1 MAVEIPGYPD
11 NLQPWTIAVC
21 VSVTVLAL
29 ICVGLRVLARREKG
43 QALWWDDYMI
53 IFSMAWNILVLGF
66 VFAMLQQ
73 GMGIHVEHVP
83 LDNIVLMAKYLV
95 VAEILYVYNLVWTK
109 ISILLMFYRIFRFS
123 YIKKA
128 AYVIGTFV
136 ILWVI
141 CITFLFIFICV
152 PVEKLWYPD
161 LPGHCIDQVGT
172 WIANAA
178 STILSD
184 VAILILPI
192 PRIWQLQLRSTDKVA
207 LSCAFGLGFFV
218 VFASAYRFTVLFS
231 YSQLDPSYTLAPTVG
246 WTVIEMSAG
255 IISACLPTL
264 VPALKLIGRTIG
276 LGRLMSLTTTRGG
289 DTREAK
295 GSTGPSAAASV
306 QRHEHHRSFPTK
318 DGEFVRLSD
327 DAEASTDDDQSPGNV
342 RLRPDHDVSYIV
354 TSVPRTKEDKRS
366 TSTDEIPLNSI
377 RVQTDFKQTRS

>member
-1 MAVEIPGYPD
+1 MAVTIPGYAD
-11 NLQPWTIAVC
+11 NLQPWSIAVS

-29 ICVGLRVLARREKG
+29 LSVGLRVLARREKG

-53 IFSMAWNILVLGF
+53 IFSMAWNLLTLGF
-66 VFAMLQQ
+66 VFAMLAE
-73 GMGIHVEHVP
+73 GMGIHVESVP
-83 LDNIVLMAKYLV
+83 MENIIQMAKYLV
-95 VAEILYVYNLVWTK
+95 VAEILYVFNLVWTK

-152 PVEKLWYPD
+152 PVEKLWYPE
-161 LPGHCIDQVGT
+161 LPGHCINQVGT

-184 VAILILPI
+184 MAILLLPI
-192 PRIWQLQLRSTDKVA
+192 PRIWQLQLRTSDKLA

-231 YSQLDPSYTLAPTVG
+231 YSALDPSYTLAPTVG

-255 IISACLPTL
+255 ITSACLPTL

-276 LGRLMSLTTTRGG
+276 LGRLMSLSTTRGG
-289 DTREAK
+289 TREQK
-295 GSTGPSAAASV
+295 GSTGPSAASMP
-306 QRHEHHRSFPTK
+306 RHEHHKSFPDK

-327 DAEASTDDDQSPGNV
+327 EAGVSTDDDRSP

-354 TSVPRTKEDKRS
+354 TSVPRTKDDKRH

>member
-1 MAVEIPGYPD
+1 MAVSIPGYPE
-11 NLQPWTIAVC
+11 NLQPWTIAVS
-21 VSVTVLAL
+21 VSMTVLAL
-29 ICVGLRVLARREKG
+29 VSVLLRVLARREKG

-53 IFSMAWNILVLGF
+53 IFSMAWNLLVIGF
-66 VFAMLQQ
+66 VFAMLAE
-73 GMGIHVEHVP
+73 GMGVHVESVP
-83 LDNIVLMAKYLV
+83 MDSVIRIAKYLV
-95 VAEILYVYNLVWTK
+95 VAEILYVFNLVWTK

-123 YIKKA
+123 YIKRA

-136 ILWVI
+136 VLWVI

-184 VAILILPI
+184 MAILLLPI
-192 PRIWQLQLRSTDKVA
+192 PRIWQLQLRTTDKLA

-218 VFASAYRFTVLFS
+218 VFASVYRFTVLFS
-231 YSQLDPSYTLAPTVG
+231 YSALDPSYTLAPTVG

-255 IISACLPTL
+255 ITSACLPTL

-276 LGRLMSLTTTRGG
+276 LGRLMSLSTTRGG
-289 DTREAK
+289 TREQK
-295 GSTGPSAAASV
+295 GSTGPSAASAP
-306 QRHEHHRSFPTK
+306 RHEHLKSFPDK

-327 DAEASTDDDQSPGNV
+327 DAGVSTDDDRSP
-342 RLRPDHDVSYIV
+342 RLRPDQDVSYIV
-354 TSVPRTKEDKRS
+354 TSVPRTKDDKRR